1 MATETDAAIARLL
14 LKAEAETFLNE
25 EADLLDA
32 RQFRRWL
39 DLLTEDFTLWMPLVR
54 NVRDGGATAEFSRE
68 GEEMSW
74 IEEGTATLRQRV
86 EQIETGIHWA
96 EQPPSRTTH
105 MIANLRI
112 TDMLDGQ
119 GASTQDTSAV
129 VEIGLRC
136 RFMLYR
142 NRNEDEQ
149 DFFIGK
155 RNDRLRRVDGAWRLA
170 RREVF
175 LDQNVLLAKN
185 LSVFF

>member
-1 MATETDAAIARLL
+1 MATDTDAAVARLL
-14 LKAEAETFLNE
+14 LEAEAERFLTA

-32 RQFRRWL
+32 REYRRWL
-39 DLLTEDFTLWMPLVR
+39 SLLTEDFALWMPLVR
-54 NVRDGGATAEFSRE
+54 NVRDGGETAEYSRE

-74 IEEGTATLRQRV
+74 IEEGVATLRQRV

-112 TDMLDGQ
+112 TGMLDAQ
-119 GASTQDTSAV
+119 GTPTEAASSV
-129 VEIGLRC
+129 VELDLRC